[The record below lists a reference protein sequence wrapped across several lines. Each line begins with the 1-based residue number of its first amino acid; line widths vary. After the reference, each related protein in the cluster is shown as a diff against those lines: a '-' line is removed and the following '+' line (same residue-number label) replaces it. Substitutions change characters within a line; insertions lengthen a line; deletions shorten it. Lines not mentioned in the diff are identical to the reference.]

1 MSEGRI
7 IERVSDGFT
16 FRYYESAAGKQ
27 YTHYECERRLD
38 AAKNA
43 MERWFSRT
51 IRTRTMTGDAEQDG
65 FDLQRLR
72 WVADDIAMYAA
83 HIQRELDRLEGVD
96 RKAERIKALRVVEG
110 RSPEEA
116 ALFLAKADELAG
128 KV

>member
-1 MSEGRI
+1 MAEGRI
-7 IERVSDGFT
+7 IERTSEGFT
-16 FRYYESAAGKQ
+16 FRYYESASGKH
-27 YTHYECERRLD
+27 YTNFDCERRLS

-51 IRTRTMTGDAEQDG
+51 IRTRTMAAEQDD

-128 KV
+128 KA